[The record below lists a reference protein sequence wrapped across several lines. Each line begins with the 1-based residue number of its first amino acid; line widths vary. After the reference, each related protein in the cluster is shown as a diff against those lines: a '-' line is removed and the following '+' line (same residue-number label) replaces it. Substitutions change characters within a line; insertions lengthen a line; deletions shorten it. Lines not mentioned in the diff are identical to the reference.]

1 MSARALLLVLALLCA
16 GVSPAQAVDRIRI
29 DIDQLIAGPLT
40 AHNVQ
45 AQLAIPS
52 IRRSVL
58 TVTAVEIDLPPAIRA
73 QVGRLTALSLRCE
86 NPLVRE
92 PSFACP
98 QFVLDAHAARLP
110 PLHLEGEAGFD
121 SATSAVQ
128 VSGRGPTLAN
138 LPLAF
143 TFNGT
148 PDDFDANANLP
159 AQELKLLAELVAP
172 WYAAPAAYLP
182 AGRAALSLGAQA
194 RGGTL
199 TASVEANLADI
210 DYSNADG
217 TVVVEKL
224 HGELRADLLSTQ
236 SLEAEVSFAAS
247 AGQIL
252 AGPVFVDVA
261 AHPLQARARA
271 THDAGIVNVS
281 AFEATQ
287 RGLARLHGNARLTL
301 EPFLVSSAQLDVT
314 ELLFPAAYT
323 SLLQIG
329 LTTTPFAQL
338 ETRGTAR
345 GSLRIVDNLPVAADL
360 SLAGVGLTDEQRNL
374 DVRGVDAELHWTAGV
389 TGPPRPSWLAWESS
403 RGWGV
408 TGGRSRID
416 FSTQD
421 RDVRLLKPARLP
433 LWDGALLVNQLEAL
447 NVGTD
452 RLAGSFDA
460 QLEPISLQL
469 VTRAFG
475 WPEFA
480 GHIAGRVP
488 GLSYRDNVLSL
499 QGDLE
504 ADVFDGRITARNLR
518 VRDPLG
524 NFPRLYG
531 DVIARNLDLDL
542 ITKTFEFGN
551 ITGRLDGDLLGLET
565 FNWSPV
571 AFDLRLRTP
580 ESDRSRHR
588 ISQKAVKNLSNIGG
602 GGSGVAAALQSG
614 ALRFFENFRYDR
626 IGLACRLRNDVCQ
639 MSGVEPAKTGY
650 YIVKGSGLPRIDI
663 IGNQDL
669 VDWPLLMAQISAA
682 LANKGDIV
690 VN

>member
-1 MSARALLLVLALLCA
+1 V
-16 GVSPAQAVDRIRI
+16 
-29 DIDQLIAGPLT
+29 
-40 AHNVQ
+40 
-45 AQLAIPS
+45 
-52 IRRSVL
+52 
-58 TVTAVEIDLPPAIRA
+58 
-73 QVGRLTALSLRCE
+73 SLRCE
-86 NPLVRE
+86 NPIVRE
-92 PSFACP
+92 PSFTCP
-98 QFVLDAHAARLP
+98 QLVLDAHAARLP
-110 PLHLEGEAGFD
+110 PLHVEGDAGFD
-121 SATSAVQ
+121 SATLTAQLAGV
-128 VSGRGPTLAN
+128 GPTLAS

-148 PDDFDANANLP
+148 PDDFDASASLP
-159 AQELKLLAELVAP
+159 AQDLKLLAELVAP
-172 WYAAPAAYLP
+172 WYTAPAAYLP

-194 RGGTL
+194 RGGAL
-199 TASVEANLADI
+199 TANLEAALTDI
-210 DYSNADG
+210 DYTNATG
-217 TVVVEKL
+217 TIVVEKL
-224 HGELRADLLSTQ
+224 RGTLRADLRSTE
-236 SLEAEVSFAAS
+236 SLEAEVSLAAN
-247 AGQIL
+247 AGQML
-252 AGPVFVDVA
+252 AGPVFVDIA
-261 AHPLQARARA
+261 THPLQVRARA
-271 THDAGIVNVS
+271 MRDAGVLHVS
-281 AFEATQ
+281 TFEATQ
-287 RGLARLHGNARLTL
+287 RGLARLSGNARITL

-314 ELLFPAAYT
+314 ELTFPAAYQ
-323 SLLQIG
+323 SLLQIA

-338 ETRGTAR
+338 DTRGTAS
-345 GSLRIVDNLPVAADL
+345 GSLRIVDNQPVALDL
-360 SLAGVGLTDEQRNL
+360 ALAGVELVDGKQNL
-374 DVRGVDAELHWTAGV
+374 EVRGVDADLHWTAGV

-469 VTRAFG
+469 ITKAFG
-475 WPEFA
+475 WPEFS
-480 GHIAGRVP
+480 GRIAGRVP
-488 GLSYRDNVLSL
+488 GLSYRDSVLTL

-504 ADVFDGRITARNLR
+504 ADVFDGRVTARNLR

-524 NFPRLYG
+524 KFPRLYG

-551 ITGRLDGDLLGLET
+551 ITGRLDGDLVGLET

-571 AFDLRLRTP
+571 AFDLRLGTP
-580 ESDRSRHR
+580 ENDRSRHR

-602 GGSGVAAALQSG
+602 GGGGVAAALQTG

-639 MSGVEPAKTGY
+639 MSGAEPAKTGY

-663 IGNQDL
+663 IGNQDQ
-669 VDWPLLMAQISAA
+669 VDWPLLLAQISAA

-690 VN
+690 VD